1 MEEEEKKPTVDAEV
15 FKSPNIHSADGEELD
30 IAARQD
36 GPETSAPTVD
46 GVPIAEE
53 DIKFRAE
60 NIKKHDDRELFVKI
74 EGAEK
79 RARQAQRDKKKQED
93 ALIKRLHTAANERK
107 KAHKKAKNEQK
118 AAKRKATRQ
127 AIHHKVKKTAK
138 HIYRF
143 RFLILALIII
153 AIGFVVVKTVV
164 IPAIEAQKV
173 AEQKAAEDKAVED
186 GKTPMVKVFMATVG
200 KDLSKD
206 ELEEI
211 VESNVSDPGVFYQE
225 STSEGLIDH
234 RKGGTEAILF
244 ETYVKNG
251 ITYAHNFMFTNT
263 VNEKSVHI
271 YEIRENTYIYA
282 YDGVPEEIEG
292 LDATMRRYVL
302 MASGKED

>member
-1 MEEEEKKPTVDAEV
+1 MEEEEKKTTGDAEV

-53 DIKFRAE
+53 DIEFRAE

-93 ALIKRLHTAANERK
+93 ALIKHLHAAANERK
-107 KAHKKAKNEQK
+107 KARKKAKNEQK

-164 IPAIEAQKV
+164 VPAIEAQKV

-186 GKTPMVKVFMATVG
+186 GKTPMIKIFSNVAGRELHK
-200 KDLSKD
+200 KD
-206 ELEEI
+206 LEEI
-211 VESNVSDPGVFYQE
+211 VKNEDPNLEISYWGLSGLVHPEGGGAETVKFIIRTESGDTVLSGFEYHNYIDNEQISISGAEDSYYYRRGDVFEHANDVNY
-225 STSEGLIDH
+225 LI
-234 RKGGTEAILF
+234 RKYILNA
-244 ETYVKNG
+244 NG
-251 ITYAHNFMFTNT
+251 
-263 VNEKSVHI
+263 
-271 YEIRENTYIYA
+271 R
-282 YDGVPEEIEG
+282 
-292 LDATMRRYVL
+292 
-302 MASGKED
+302 